1 MDTEREDGAVTMTGA
16 LAPCNKQP
24 LFTVLSIVHLTD
36 DRFHWK
42 QESGRTIFNQGLHKR
57 FVKWNFDGMAILG

>member
-1 MDTEREDGAVTMTGA
+1 MDTEREDSAVTMTGA

-42 QESGRTIFNQGLHKR
+42 QKGGGRPLFRFSIIGL
-57 FVKWNFDGMAILG
+57 